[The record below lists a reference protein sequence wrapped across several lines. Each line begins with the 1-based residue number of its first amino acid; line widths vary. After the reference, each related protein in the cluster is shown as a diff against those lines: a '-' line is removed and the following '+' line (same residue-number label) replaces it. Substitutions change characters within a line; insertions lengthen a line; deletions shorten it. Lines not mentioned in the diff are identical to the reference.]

1 MCGQQSTQEPVSP
14 RPGASRKAGKSAAS
28 LAEQGLVIQAGRGP
42 LLRAAPSQGTHTGRQ
57 AAPWQQHP
65 VLARTC
71 PSRPPLLPPASL
83 TQLPW
88 KGCLQLPPPH
98 LFSQPHLLGAVSSS
112 SITRKAGQMPQGTF
126 SWQSREKTGIWAH
139 GKSRAQG
146 KKASTPLAGVGA
158 WGRSG
163 CSQGPHLARP
173 PWSCCGHSCC
183 ASPRLHVSLGSRWPP
198 QHFTWVWHHSGH
210 WQR

>member
-1 MCGQQSTQEPVSP
+1 MGCDAPFSDSCPTCSLKSYHHLPTS
-14 RPGASRKAGKSAAS
+14 AGLGS
-28 LAEQGLVIQAGRGP
+28 LN
-42 LLRAAPSQGTHTGRQ
+42 
-57 AAPWQQHP
+57 
-65 VLARTC
+65 
-71 PSRPPLLPPASL
+71 
-83 TQLPW
+83 
-88 KGCLQLPPPH
+88 LQLPPPP